1 MNHHLLSFVR
11 LEKAIA
17 PHRTGEVTSRLP
29 FLAVPD
35 TNIQYFLPLIKKF
48 FSYYWNFI
56 YIFSDHHYILN
67 RVATSWKDK
76 KKIQIFYS
84 LLSPQ
89 KYSLPRYGEDPGTLH
104 FLFGSNPLFLK
115 NKPYSFKSYR
125 SRAHNASLY
134 FYVSW
139 VGEESTGRKLKY
151 RVI

>member
-1 MNHHLLSFVR
+1 MAENKSSAADRSLRLQNTTSRIFSIMNHHLLSFVR

-17 PHRTGEVTSRLP
+17 PHRTGEVTCRLP

-48 FSYYWNFI
+48 FSCYWNFI
-56 YIFSDHHYILN
+56 YIFQDYHYILN
-67 RVATSWKDK
+67 RMATSWKDK

-104 FLFGSNPLFLK
+104 FLFGSHPLFSK
-115 NKPYSFKSYR
+115 
-125 SRAHNASLY
+125 
-134 FYVSW
+134 
-139 VGEESTGRKLKY
+139 E
-151 RVI
+151 